1 MALSHAGGRGFV
13 GGTPARV
20 RGDVDIYHI
29 PYTAGPLPT
38 RGCTR
43 LVVTVHDLAFLRN
56 PEFVADAERYRGL
69 FHAAA
74 EQMERADLVLADS
87 ENTARDVVA
96 AYGLPPERVKTVSL
110 AYDRDLF
117 HPGPA
122 PQEGSG
128 AGALPPRF
136 ILSVGTIEPRKN
148 HLGLI
153 RAFEA
158 FISQRGDDGTHLVL
172 AGSLGWG
179 FEGVCRA
186 MEESP
191 CRHLIHHLQGV
202 PDAALADLYRRSVA
216 LAYPSWYEG
225 FGIPVLEAMAC
236 GCPVVTTRVSSLP
249 EVAGDAALLVP
260 PGDTEAL
267 ADALVRLCSDVG
279 LRAGL
284 VDAGLRRA
292 ELFSWERVAR
302 EVAAAYAACPVAH

>member
-1 MALSHAGGRGFV
+1 MKILLDINPLCASRAGIGNYIFHLTPALVRAQQDRANPFPGLRAFPRVQMALSHAGGRGFV

-128 AGALPPRF
+128 AGALPPRD
-136 ILSVGTIEPRKN
+136 EPA
-148 HLGLI
+148 H
-153 RAFEA
+153 
-158 FISQRGDDGTHLVL
+158 
-172 AGSLGWG
+172 
-179 FEGVCRA
+179 
-186 MEESP
+186 
-191 CRHLIHHLQGV
+191 
-202 PDAALADLYRRSVA
+202 
-216 LAYPSWYEG
+216 SW
-225 FGIPVLEAMAC
+225 
-236 GCPVVTTRVSSLP
+236 
-249 EVAGDAALLVP
+249 
-260 PGDTEAL
+260 
-267 ADALVRLCSDVG
+267 
-279 LRAGL
+279 
-284 VDAGLRRA
+284 
-292 ELFSWERVAR
+292 
-302 EVAAAYAACPVAH
+302 